1 MRDFILLDSVG
12 DYTKMVN
19 LKDIKELLK
28 ENIKAYIKEN
38 AKEVDIENE
47 LDDLLMIDNCFN
59 MTTIQRMLH
68 QYGYEIVDLN
78 DVRKS
83 LNSISD
89 YLYNNTQETDMFN
102 RIEQV
107 KNDIAL
113 LMSEFKKEV

>member
-1 MRDFILLDSVG
+1 MKDFILLDGVG
-12 DYTKMVN
+12 DYTKLVN

-59 MTTIQRMLH
+59 MVTIERMLN

-89 YLYNNTQETDMFN
+89 YLYYNTDKKETEIFN
-102 RIEQV
+102 RLEQV
-107 KNDIAL
+107 KNDIAYI
-113 LMSEFKKEV
+113 MNKEV

>member
-1 MRDFILLDSVG
+1 MKDFILLDSVG
-12 DYTKMVN
+12 DYTKLVN

-47 LDDLLMIDNCFN
+47 LDDLLMIENCFN
-59 MTTIQRMLH
+59 MITIQRMLH

-89 YLYNNTQETDMFN
+89 YLYHNTKQSDMFD

-107 KNDIAL
+107 KNDIANI
-113 LMSEFKKEV
+113 MNKEV